1 MKQMIIGAV
10 CLLVLVGCNREA
22 CDVTTQAAL
31 TSGIDQ
37 TNMDLDVRSQDD
49 FFSYVNGAWL
59 ETAEIPA
66 DRTTTGVFRD
76 LREKAR
82 EDVLTIIQ
90 DLADAESLEAGT
102 DEQKVADLYN
112 SFMDTE
118 RLEELGLSPV
128 SDELDAIAGIGDK
141 SELSAYFAN
150 SRTIGGGGPFFTYV
164 GIDGKDAT
172 RYAVHVHQSG
182 LGLPDRDY
190 YFKDDDHS
198 VELRAAY
205 LVHIEKMFEL
215 AGFDSPR
222 ESAAMLMAL
231 ETRIA
236 DVHWT
241 RVENRDRDKTYNEY
255 DTAELDTLGQ
265 EVDWKSFLS
274 AAGIDGEKDIIIRQP
289 TFIEGFNRI
298 FVETSLED
306 WKTFMRWNLL
316 NNYAGVL
323 NAALDEQNF
332 DFYNRTLNGQKEQR
346 PRWKRGVDT
355 VNGSLGEVIGKVYVG
370 RHFTPEAKAR
380 MVELVENL
388 RGAYGA
394 AIEELEWMGPE
405 TKASAQEKLA
415 RFTLKIGYP
424 DVWEDYSKLEI
435 VPGDLVGNLIRAS
448 RFEWELDRSKLGG
461 PIRDWEWGMTPQ
473 TVNAYYNP
481 SMNEVV
487 FPAAILQ
494 PPFFNMAADDAV
506 NYGAIGAV
514 IGHEMGHGFD
524 DQGSK
529 YDADGNLRN
538 WWTDSDRAEFKER
551 TEALVDQYAKF
562 EVLDGVYVNGE
573 LTLGENIGDLAG
585 LTIAFKAYQRALDG
599 REAPMMDGMTGAQR
613 FFMGIA
619 QVWRF
624 RATEETMRNRVAT
637 DPHSPPRFRVL
648 GSLANMPEFYEAFNV
663 QEGDGVYLPPEK
675 RVKIW

>member
-10 CLLVLVGCNREA
+10 CLLMFTGCNREA
-22 CDVTTQAAL
+22 GDDATQAAS
-31 TSGIDQ
+31 TSGIDRSK
-37 TNMDLDVRSQDD
+37 MDLDVRPQDD
-49 FFSYVNGAWL
+49 FYSYVNGTWL

-82 EDVLTIIQ
+82 EDVLKIIQ
-90 DLADAESLEAGT
+90 DLAGAENLAPGS

-112 SFMDTE
+112 SFMDTD
-118 RLEELGLSPV
+118 RLEALGLSPLG
-128 SDELDAIAGIGDK
+128 DELEAIAAIGDK
-141 SELSAYFAN
+141 SDLSAYFAH
-150 SRTIGGGGPFFTYV
+150 SRVTGIGGPFISYIS
-164 GIDGKDAT
+164 IDGKDAT
-172 RYAVHVHQSG
+172 RYAAHVHQSG

-190 YFKDDDHS
+190 YFKDDDRS
-198 VELRAAY
+198 VEVRAAY
-205 LVHIEKMFEL
+205 VAHIEKMFEL
-215 AGFDSPR
+215 TGFDAPR
-222 ESAAMLMAL
+222 GSAAMLMAL
-231 ETRIA
+231 ETRLA

-241 RVENRDRDKTYNEY
+241 RVENRDRDKTYNKF
-255 DTAELDTLGQ
+255 AISELGALGDGF
-265 EVDWKSFLS
+265 DWDSYLS
-274 AAGIDGEKDIIIRQP
+274 AVGIDGEKDIIIRQP
-289 TFIEGFNRI
+289 TYIEGFNRI
-298 FVETSLED
+298 FAETSLDD
-306 WKTFMRWNLL
+306 WKTFMKWKLL
-316 NNYAGVL
+316 NSRAGVL
-323 NAALDEQNF
+323 NTALDQERF
-332 DFYNRTLNGQKEQR
+332 DFYDRILNGQQEQR

-370 RHFTPEAKAR
+370 RHFSPEAKAR

-388 RGAYGA
+388 RGAYAA

-405 TKASAQEKLA
+405 TKAAALEKLA
-415 RFTLKIGYP
+415 RFTPKIGYP
-424 DVWEDYSKLEI
+424 DIWEDYSKLEI
-435 VPGDLVGNLIRAS
+435 VPGDLVGNLARAS

-461 PIRDWEWGMTPQ
+461 PIRKWEWGMTPQ

-529 YDADGNLRN
+529 FDADGNLRN
-538 WWTDSDRAEFKER
+538 WWTDSDREEFKKR
-551 TEALVDQYAKF
+551 TRVLVDQYARF
-562 EVLDGVYVNGE
+562 EVLDGVSVNGE

-599 REAPMMDGMTGAQR
+599 REAPVIDEMTGAQR
-613 FFMGIA
+613 FFIGIG
-619 QVWRF
+619 QVWRYK
-624 RATEETMRNRVAT
+624 ATEETMRNRVAT
-637 DPHSPPRFRVL
+637 DTHSPPRYRVM

-663 QEGDGVYLPPEK
+663 QEEDGMYLPPEE